1 MIFGMAKPKMIS
13 PKQFAAK
20 YGIAYSTVMS
30 WLRAKMIRG
39 QVDHKYPFLW
49 YEIPENATP
58 PPARKP
64 GPKPSKKS
72 SKK

>member
-1 MIFGMAKPKMIS
+1 MMFCMAKPEMIS

-20 YGIAYSTVMS
+20 HGVAYSTVMS

-39 QVDHKYPFLW
+39 QVENKYPFLW
-49 YEIPENATP
+49 YQIPADAVP

-64 GPKPSKKS
+64 GPKPAKKSKK
-72 SKK
+72 K